1 MNAEE
6 SLSLTPPQIRQIAQK
21 TLKKLLPESK
31 SQNENYMFC
40 SLLFINLLCSLR
52 DLFFDVC
59 QLTLHAT
66 NINTVNFTSLF

>member
-21 TLKKLLPESK
+21 MLENLL
-31 SQNENYMFC
+31 

-59 QLTLHAT
+59 QLTVHVT

>member
-6 SLSLTPPQIRQIAQK
+6 SLSLTPLQIRQIAQK
-21 TLKKLLPESK
+21 TL
-31 SQNENYMFC
+31 ENL
-40 SLLFINLLCSLR
+40 LLFINLLCSLR

-66 NINTVNFTSLF
+66 NVSTVNFTSLF

>member
-6 SLSLTPPQIRQIAQK
+6 SLSLTPLQIRQIAQK
-21 TLKKLLPESK
+21 TL
-31 SQNENYMFC
+31 ENL
-40 SLLFINLLCSLR
+40 LLFINLLCSLR

>member
-6 SLSLTPPQIRQIAQK
+6 SLS
-21 TLKKLLPESK
+21 
-31 SQNENYMFC
+31 MFC

-66 NINTVNFTSLF
+66 NINTVNFTSLFANDLLKHSNDVIWVLE